1 LEKKKVDTV
10 RAFFDT
16 IFSGTFFEELFSDPL
31 GALLP
36 FYIQVSRIVL
46 PFLAIL
52 IVGRC
57 ALSLMRG
64 KSEPETWAW
73 LGLGDGVRLPVNHW
87 ENIIGRSASA
97 DIVLPMPEISRNHA
111 ALIREESASWR
122 LIDIARK
129 NNLLVN
135 DEPVEGTCILTDG
148 DVLSV
153 AGNELVLAEITPEE
167 DEKQRAARTVPGKQI
182 RPSRTLAWLSVFIF
196 IIAGE
201 LALAQKDEYGLTILL
216 GFFWLLVLMWLSW
229 LFSRAL
235 RRTGFEIETL
245 AFFLSALGLAVI
257 ASGAPEEIFRQ
268 DIAVTLGILGFFIL
282 SWILRDMG
290 RIRALRWPAAA
301 AALLALGYVL
311 LFGESIF
318 GARNWITVF
327 GYSLQLS
334 ELVKV
339 LFIFAGAASLD
350 RLFAKRN
357 LYAFIALS
365 AVIVGTLALMS
376 DFGTAFIFFAVY
388 LIIAYLRSGDL
399 ATVSLSLAG
408 AAIAVLLV
416 LTVKPYV
423 AERFATWG
431 HAWEFAATGGYQQ
444 TRAMSVIASGGFF
457 GLGGGEGWLKQ
468 VAAADT
474 DLVFAFVCEEWGLII
489 ASLTLVALIVITLFA
504 VRSAFNAR
512 SSYYVIAACATG
524 ALLLF
529 QTMLNVGGSLDLLPL
544 TGVTFP
550 FVSNGGTS
558 MIASWCLLAFLKAAD
573 TRQNASFAIRLP
585 RRRRKRE
592 IFADE

>member
-1 LEKKKVDTV
+1 MVDTI
-10 RAFFDT
+10 RAFIDT
-16 IFSGTFFEELFSDPL
+16 IAGGNFLGDLFSDPL
-31 GALLP
+31 GMVLP
-36 FYIQVSRIVL
+36 FYIQLSRLVL
-46 PFLAIL
+46 PFLALL

-57 ALSLMRG
+57 ALSLMRSR
-64 KSEPETWAW
+64 SEPETWAW
-73 LGLGDGVRLPVNHW
+73 LGLGDGVRLPINHW
-87 ENIIGRSASA
+87 ENIIGRSGSA
-97 DIVLPMPEISRNHA
+97 DIVLPLPEISRNHA

-122 LIDIARK
+122 LIDIAHK
-129 NNLLVN
+129 NNLMVN
-135 DEPVEGTCILTDG
+135 DEPVEDSCALTDG
-148 DVLSV
+148 DVISV

-167 DEKQRAARTVPGKQI
+167 DEKQRACRTIPGKQI
-182 RPSRTLAWLSVFIF
+182 RPSRTLAWLSAFM
-196 IIAGE
+196 IILAGE
-201 LALAQKDEYGLTILL
+201 LALSQRGEYGLAILL
-216 GFFWLLVLMWLSW
+216 GFFWLLILMWFSW
-229 LFSRAL
+229 FFFRSI

-257 ASGAPEEIFRQ
+257 ASGAPAEMYRQ
-268 DIAVTLGILGFFIL
+268 NIAITLGLLGFFVL

-290 RIRALRWPAAA
+290 RIRVLRWPAAA

-334 ELVKV
+334 ELVKI

-350 RLFAKRN
+350 RLFARRN

-365 AVIVGTLALMS
+365 AAIVGALALMS

-388 LIIAYLRSGDL
+388 LVIAYLRSGDL
-399 ATVSLSLAG
+399 ATISLSLAG
-408 AAIAVLLV
+408 AAFAVLLV

-457 GLGGGEGWLKQ
+457 GLGGGEGWLKH

-489 ASLTLVALIVITLFA
+489 AALTLVALIVIALFA

-512 SSYYVIAACATG
+512 SSYYVIAACATA

-529 QTMLNVGGSLDLLPL
+529 QTTLNVGGSLDLLPL

-585 RRRRKRE
+585 RRRRKRGVT
-592 IFADE
+592 ADE